1 MLSRLTWPSN
11 LHLPRSWNCSRVLPY
26 LPHRLAT
33 YFKAGHLHIRLRCGV
48 LCSRITALV
57 GRFWMLSELRETQ
70 KPGHPVYTP
79 LTWQPLTRLSIT
91 LGVPL
96 WEKNAHCL
104 GPQSPPCPLLMC
116 LAVSDET
123 KGRRFE
129 PSVPYCTNLTEHKD
143 PVKYKDSASQDYRVP
158 LGWKPPSTHTI
169 AQPELI

>member
-11 LHLPRSWNCSRVLPY
+11 LRLPRSWTCRHVLPPY
-26 LPHRLAT
+26 LAHRLAS

-57 GRFWMLSELRETQ
+57 GRYWMLFGLRETQ
-70 KPGHPVYTP
+70 EPAHPVYTP

-91 LGVPL
+91 LGVPQ
-96 WEKNAHCL
+96 WEKNASHL
-104 GPQSPPCPLLMC
+104 GPQSPPCPLLMW
-116 LAVSDET
+116 LAVADET

-129 PSVPYCTNLTEHKD
+129 PSVPYCTNLTEHED
-143 PVKYKDSASQDYRVP
+143 PVKHKDYRVP
-158 LGWKPPSTHTI
+158 LGWKPPSTCTI